1 MKRGTILAI
10 DESREIGDELSNSLL
25 LQVNFALEN
34 SLDSLKTAD
43 LTKVKTYSQ
52 YGSDTTS
59 VGTQNYDSGP
69 SVYTALVPD
78 HASAHSVNKDKYQSI
93 QSD

>member
-59 VGTQNYDSGP
+59 VGTQKCNSGP
-69 SVYTALVPD
+69 SVYNALVQD
-78 HASAHSVNKDKYQSI
+78 HASAHSVNIDEYRST